1 MKTVEW
7 LWLIPLNVAL
17 LIVPAMFGVWAWL
30 EVIERIREDHAAIGH
45 RTRVLRLALVA
56 TSATY
61 LVGAGTWVH
70 PATIEFVLNSPIRQ
84 RLMLYALVAI
94 PWIAFGTI
102 GLLARTGRRTG
113 IRGFLQERAR
123 QVHRVDDAQ
132 ERSRAFL
139 HAIGI
144 ELEGALREIQ
154 MQVEQID
161 QRAPVAAGARGG
173 ASGEA
178 VGRLRHLAV
187 ALQIPMPPAPSDVA
201 LDECLADRLER
212 VRPIAEERGVSVF
225 RTGIEGAR
233 VYAGPK
239 RLRQILQVL
248 LEGAMERAPRGE
260 GLVVITVRQ
269 KPHSEE
275 VQLTIS
281 DNGRSLSDAELAR
294 AFTLDT
300 HTHAGMRPT
309 PGLGFPL
316 AVARRLARQDGGD
329 LHIAPGG
336 GGGTVLALLL
346 PLSDA
351 TPGDHHG
358 R

>member
-1 MKTVEW
+1 MEW

-30 EVIERIREDHAAIGH
+30 EVIERIREDHAAIGR
-45 RTRVLRLALVA
+45 RTRLLRLALVA

-70 PATIEFVLNSPIRQ
+70 PATLAFLLDSPLPQ
-84 RLMLYALVAI
+84 RLMLYALIAV
-94 PWIAFGTI
+94 PWLGFGAI

-123 QVHRVDDAQ
+123 QAHRVDDAQ

-144 ELEGALREIQ
+144 ELESALREIHT
-154 MQVEQID
+154 QVEQID
-161 QRAPVAAGARGG
+161 QRATVSVGG
-173 ASGEA
+173 PGGSSGEA

-201 LDECLADRLER
+201 LDECLADRLEW

-233 VYAGPK
+233 VRAGPK

-248 LEGAMERAPRGE
+248 LEGAMERAPREE

-269 KPHSEE
+269 KPHSDQI
-275 VQLTIS
+275 QLTVS

-294 AFTLDT
+294 AFALDT
-300 HTHAGMRPT
+300 QTRAGTRPT

-346 PLSDA
+346 PLSDG
-351 TPGDHHG
+351 TPSEQRDHHG